1 MTGLERFNALTRSE
15 AEAELLGCCGSRRWA
30 RRLARARPFS
40 TIDELLESAGQIWD
54 ELPDED
60 RLEAFAAHPRI
71 GERSSGR
78 AAREQSGTRGA
89 SEETLAAL
97 ARANRDYE
105 KRFGHIFIVCASG
118 KSAQEMLDL
127 CLGRIHN
134 DPRMEL
140 QLAFEEQKKI
150 TRLRLMELMETR
162 LPPSASL
169 LPVGS

>member
-1 MTGLERFNALTRSE
+1 MTGLERFNALTGPE
-15 AEAELLGCCGSRRWA
+15 AEAELFGCCESRRWA
-30 RRLARARPFS
+30 RRVARARPFS
-40 TIDELLESAGQIWD
+40 TTDELLESAGRIWD

-71 GERSSGR
+71 GERASGR

-97 ARANRDYE
+97 ACANRDYE
-105 KRFGHIFIVCASG
+105 KRFGHIFIVCAAD

-140 QLAFEEQKKI
+140 QVASEEQKKI
-150 TRLRLMELMETR
+150 ARLRLMELLEPR
-162 LPPSASL
+162 LPPAASR
-169 LPVGS
+169 LPLGS